1 MMNEKVIVELK
12 NVSKSLKGKKILDN
26 ITVKFEVGKIYGIVG
41 ANASGKSML
50 FRAIAGL
57 LYISDG
63 KIDYSKHPISIGAII
78 ENPGFLLSYTGYEN
92 LLILSHIRNVIE
104 KEQIE
109 NVMKKVGL
117 EPKDKRKVKEYSLG
131 MKQKLAIA
139 QAVMES
145 PELLILDEP
154 TRGLDKDSVESIRT
168 LLLKEKERGATIL
181 ISSHNPDDINIL
193 SDEIYLIEDGKLAV
207 GVQTE
212 KLTNTTLSS

>member
-1 MMNEKVIVELK
+1 MINEKVIVELK

-63 KIDYSKHPISIGAII
+63 KIDYLKHPISIGAII

-104 KEQIE
+104 KEQME

-193 SDEIYLIEDGKLAV
+193 SDEIYLIEDGKLDV